1 MYDLA
6 TRALPAASAASLMLV
21 PFDWR
26 LAPPLP
32 ASSYPFVDFAAQ
44 PPIPSVTVLVTYS
57 LELEDTLQTAII
69 ISLFTDRRAGRDDV
83 LPANQTDR
91 RGWLGDEYT
100 TDDFDARADPWG
112 SHLWLDYSGKTSDAV
127 LAHAQFAAQEALA
140 WLVRDGIASSVTAT
154 AQWVGERLDR
164 LAVRPTI
171 YQAGRASPVYDVL
184 WGTSLR
190 RANQGALQ

>member
-6 TRALPAASAASLMLV
+6 TRAVPAPTAADLMLV

-32 ASSYPFVDFAAQ
+32 ASVYPFTDLSTQ
-44 PPIPSVTVLVTYS
+44 PPTAGIALLQTFG

-69 ISLFTDRRAGRDDV
+69 ISLFTDRRAGLDDA
-83 LPANQTDR
+83 LPANQADR
-91 RGWLGDEYT
+91 RGWVGDEYT
-100 TDDFDARADPWG
+100 TDNFDARADAWG
-112 SHLWLDYSGKTSDAV
+112 SHLWLDYSGKTSDDV
-127 LAHAQFAAQEALA
+127 LARASFAAQEALA
-140 WLVRDGIASSVTAT
+140 WLVRDGIASRVTAT
-154 AQWVGERLDR
+154 AQWVGERRDR

-171 YQAGRASPVYDVL
+171 YQADRASPVYDVL

-190 RANQGALQ
+190 RASQGVLQ